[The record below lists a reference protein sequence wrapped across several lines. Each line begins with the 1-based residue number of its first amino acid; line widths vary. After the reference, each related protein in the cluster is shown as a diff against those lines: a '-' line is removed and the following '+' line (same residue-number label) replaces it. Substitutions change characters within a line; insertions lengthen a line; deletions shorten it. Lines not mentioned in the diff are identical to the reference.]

1 LNVRRTKNTVD
12 TENIQMELPM
22 DVLCRLLRERNIVA
36 SDFRCLNERSSQA
49 GWAAVKASLL
59 RDSSGS

>member
-1 LNVRRTKNTVD
+1 MTVRSIEKKAH
-12 TENIQMELPM
+12 TENIQLELPM

>member
-1 LNVRRTKNTVD
+1 MRRTKDTVD

-22 DVLCRLLRERNIVA
+22 DVLCRLLRERNILA

>member
-1 LNVRRTKNTVD
+1 MNVRRTKNTVD